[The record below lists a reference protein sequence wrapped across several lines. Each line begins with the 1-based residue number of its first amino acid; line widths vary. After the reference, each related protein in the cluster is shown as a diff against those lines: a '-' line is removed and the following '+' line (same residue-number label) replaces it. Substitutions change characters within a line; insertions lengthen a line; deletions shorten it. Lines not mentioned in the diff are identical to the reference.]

1 MYNHW
6 LQERPA
12 MQRKD
17 KATLADVARLAG
29 VSTATVTGWFGQ
41 VYEPV
46 YTVSGGE

>member
-1 MYNHW
+1 
-6 LQERPA
+6 
-12 MQRKD
+12 
-17 KATLADVARLAG
+17 